1 MENIKNVLVM
11 AERENKTVYRD
22 GDRTIKVFKEN
33 YRKSD
38 VMNEAFNQAV
48 IEELGMNVPAFL
60 EIRLVD
66 GKLVT
71 VSQYVEGRTLDE
83 IMEEDKDNSDK
94 YLDMFVSLQLEVHSK
109 ETTALTRLR
118 DKLHE
123 QIRGCD
129 LPATIRYDLHT
140 RLDNKPKHHKVCH
153 GDFNPSNVILGNDGN
168 MYILDWSHATQGNA
182 SGDAIMTYLLFRLSG
197 KDELAEKY
205 LNLFSEKSG
214 TSIETLKRWIPM
226 VAASHSTECA
236 DNEKEFLL
244 NIAEEYAQ
252 TIKYKG
258 D

>member
-22 GDRTIKVFKEN
+22 GDRTIKVFKDN
-33 YRKSD
+33 YCKSD

-83 IMEEDKDNSDK
+83 IMEEDKENFDR
-94 YLDMFVSLQLEVHSK
+94 YLDMFVSLQVEFHSK

-123 QIRGCD
+123 QIRKCEQQSVTICIHGLKICRSTTRY
-129 LPATIRYDLHT
+129 ATGTLT
-140 RLDNKPKHHKVCH
+140 P
-153 GDFNPSNVILGNDGN
+153 P
-168 MYILDWSHATQGNA
+168 M
-182 SGDAIMTYLLFRLSG
+182 
-197 KDELAEKY
+197 
-205 LNLFSEKSG
+205 LFSEMTENFIFSTG
-214 TSIETLKRWIPM
+214 PMPLRETLQVMP
-226 VAASHSTECA
+226 
-236 DNEKEFLL
+236 
-244 NIAEEYAQ
+244 
-252 TIKYKG
+252 
-258 D
+258 

>member
-22 GDRTIKVFKEN
+22 GDRTIKVFKDN
-33 YRKSD
+33 NLKSD

-83 IMEEDKDNSDK
+83 VMKEDKDSFAK
-94 YLDMFVSLQLEVHSK
+94 YLDMFVSLQIEFHSK

-118 DKLHE
+118 DKLHQ
-123 QIRGCD
+123 QIRKCD
-129 LPATIRYDLHT
+129 LPATVRYDLHT
-140 RLDNKPKHHKVCH
+140 RLDNMPLHHKVCH
-153 GDFNPSNVILGNDGN
+153 GDFNPSNVILGDDGK

-197 KDELAEKY
+197 KEDIAEEY
-205 LNLFSEKSG
+205 LTLFSEKSG
-214 TSIETLKRWIPM
+214 TSRENLERWIPM

-236 DNEKEFLL
+236 EGEKEFLL
-244 NIAEEYAQ
+244 SLAEEY
-252 TIKYKG
+252 TYKMK
-258 D
+258 